1 MAEVRG
7 DMAVKRKMDVIDN
20 ALFHKGLQS
29 PYLEM
34 VDQKLKGVDG
44 GTFTAENW
52 RTRDLNNV
60 VFNDFASS
68 VMSHDGTKNVETA
81 PETLVAGDGARFVLP
96 AGIYF
101 IDASVPAHN
110 VGEHVARLA
119 DVTDYTNFDAPTV
132 VLGTSEYSVDTSGW
146 TGVAGTG
153 PGMAQTR
160 SMISGRFQLARSTT
174 LEIHHLCKVTQANDG
189 FGSDAGFYV
198 TDNLFT
204 TVRIWQVRADS

>member
-7 DMAVKRKMDVIDN
+7 DWAVKRKMDVLDN

-44 GTFTAENW
+44 GTFTNLHW

-60 VFNDFASS
+60 VFNDFATSILS
-68 VMSHDGTKNVETA
+68 KDGLKNVETA
-81 PETLVAGDGARFVLP
+81 PETLVAGDGCKFTLP

-101 IDASVPAHN
+101 IDASVPALH

-119 DVTDYTNFDAPTV
+119 DVTNFADFDAPTV
-132 VLGTSEYSVDTSGW
+132 VLGTSEFSPNTS
-146 TGVAGTG
+146 T
-153 PGMAQTR
+153 MSQTR
-160 SMISGRFQLARSTT
+160 SMIAGRFELTRSTS
-174 LEIHHLCKVTQANDG
+174 LEIHHLCAATQANDG

-204 TVRIWQVRADS
+204 AVRIWQVRSDA

>member
-7 DMAVKRKMDVIDN
+7 DWAVKRKMDVIDN

-44 GTFTAENW
+44 GTFTSANW

-60 VFNDFASS
+60 VFNDFATSIL
-68 VMSHDGTKNVETA
+68 SHDGSKNVETA
-81 PETLVAGDGARFVLP
+81 PETLVAGDGCKFTLP

-101 IDASVPAHN
+101 IEASAPGHN

-119 DVTDYTNFDAPTV
+119 DVTDFANFDAPTV
-132 VLGTSEYSVDTSGW
+132 VLGTSEFSPDTSGW

-153 PGMAQTR
+153 PSMSQTR
-160 SMISGRFQLARSTT
+160 SMISGRFQLTRSTT
-174 LEIHHLCKVTQANDG
+174 LEIHHICKNTQANDG
-189 FGSDAGFYV
+189 LGSDAGFYV
-198 TDNLFT
+198 TDNLYT
-204 TVRIWQVRADS
+204 TVRIWQVRSDS